1 VPGRGAYA
9 LALSAEDVART
20 FDVIA
25 VLEGLAAER
34 AAASPM

>member
-1 VPGRGAYA
+1 
-9 LALSAEDVART
+9 VAHT

-34 AAASPM
+34 AADYVPMTHCPRCAPFSPSI